1 MASEGP
7 RPLVAGNWKMNG
19 SVAMLKEPRLLA
31 AMLKDVKLKADVM
44 VCPPAI
50 LVRRVKSVLKGSKI
64 RVGGQDCHW
73 NASGAHTGDISADML
88 KEAGCTAVI
97 VGHSE
102 RRTNH
107 GETDEMVS
115 KKARAVQKAGG
126 TTTMADFIKLYDN
139 WTADGALEMKVL
151 KADETTF
158 DFDITRCRYAE
169 TYKEMGLGK
178 IGHLLSC
185 NRDGTFC
192 EGYDP
197 NITLERK
204 QTIMEGA
211 SCCTFRY
218 SYKAT

>member
-1 MASEGP
+1 MSELPTLTKRRLQAQVIGPIFAEMAAEIGEEKAAQILDRAIRKAAVAEGREFAKRAP
-7 RPLVAGNWKMNG
+7 
-19 SVAMLKEPRLLA
+19 
-31 AMLKDVKLKADVM
+31 
-44 VCPPAI
+44 
-50 LVRRVKSVLKGSKI
+50 
-64 RVGGQDCHW
+64 GGQT
-73 NASGAHTGDISADML
+73 S
-88 KEAGCTAVI
+88 
-97 VGHSE
+97 
-102 RRTNH
+102 
-107 GETDEMVS
+107 
-115 KKARAVQKAGG
+115 
-126 TTTMADFIKLYDN
+126 MADFIKLYDF

-151 KADETTF
+151 KATDEQF

-211 SCCTFRY
+211 PCCTFRY
-218 SYKAT
+218 TYHKAAKSA